1 MKQILLVLYLANGNI
16 TELPV
21 DYAQNCESAFR
32 QVVLFTENDVR
43 FNNKIV
49 DVYTCVYR
57 KE

>member
-1 MKQILLVLYLANGNI
+1 MKQILLVLYFANGNI
-16 TELPV
+16 AQLPV

-32 QVVLFTENDVR
+32 QVILFTENDVR
-43 FNNKIV
+43 YNDKIV